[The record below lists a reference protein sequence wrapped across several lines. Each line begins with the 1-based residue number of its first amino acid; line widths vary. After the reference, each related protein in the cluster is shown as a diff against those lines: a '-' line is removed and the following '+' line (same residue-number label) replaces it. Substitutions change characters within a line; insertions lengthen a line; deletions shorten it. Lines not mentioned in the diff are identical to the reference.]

1 MSRYLEIAEISALIR
16 KEKYTTASPLEQV
29 CADADA
35 DLSAEP
41 KWGKTLFL
49 VVGVI
54 VIGAISFAAYQRRQ
68 RNKQVN
74 QLKKAV

>member
-1 MSRYLEIAEISALIR
+1 MNRYLEIAEIGALIR
-16 KEKYTTASPLEQV
+16 KEKYTAASTLEEV
-29 CADADA
+29 CADA

-54 VIGAISFAAYQRRQ
+54 VIGAISFAAYQRHQ

-74 QLKKAV
+74 QLKKVV

>member
-16 KEKYTTASPLEQV
+16 NKKYSRALPLEQV
-29 CADADA
+29 CADAD
-35 DLSAEP
+35 LSVEP

-49 VVGVI
+49 IAGIV
-54 VIGAISFAAYQRRQ
+54 VIGVVSYAAYQHHQ

>member
-16 KEKYTTASPLEQV
+16 NKKYSRALPLEQV
-29 CADADA
+29 CADAD
-35 DLSAEP
+35 LSVEP

-49 VVGVI
+49 IAGI
-54 VIGAISFAAYQRRQ
+54 VAIGTISYAVYQHHQ

>member
-16 KEKYTTASPLEQV
+16 SGKYTAALPLKQV
-29 CADADA
+29 CADA

-54 VIGAISFAAYQRRQ
+54 VIGAISFAAYQRHQ
-68 RNKQVN
+68 RNKQFI

>member
-16 KEKYTTASPLEQV
+16 NKKYSRALPLEQV
-29 CADADA
+29 CADA

-54 VIGAISFAAYQRRQ
+54 VIGAISFAAYQRHQ

>member
-29 CADADA
+29 CADA

-54 VIGAISFAAYQRRQ
+54 VIGAISFAAYQRHQ

>member
-16 KEKYTTASPLEQV
+16 SGKYTAALPLEQV
-29 CADADA
+29 CADA

-54 VIGAISFAAYQRRQ
+54 VIGAISFAAYQRHQ
-68 RNKQVN
+68 RNKQVD
-74 QLKKAV
+74 QLKKVV

>member
-16 KEKYTTASPLEQV
+16 KGKYTAASPLEQV
-29 CADADA
+29 CKDT
-35 DLSAEP
+35 DLSADP

-54 VIGAISFAAYQRRQ
+54 VIGAISFAAYQRHQ
-68 RNKQVN
+68 RNKQFI

>member
-1 MSRYLEIAEISALIR
+1 MSRYLEIAEISSLIR
-16 KEKYTTASPLEQV
+16 KGKYTAASTLEEV
-29 CADADA
+29 YADA

-54 VIGAISFAAYQRRQ
+54 VISAISFAAYQRHKL
-68 RNKQVN
+68 NKQFI

>member
-16 KEKYTTASPLEQV
+16 SGKYTAALPLEQV
-29 CADADA
+29 CADA

-54 VIGAISFAAYQRRQ
+54 VIGAISFAAYQRHQ
-68 RNKQVN
+68 RNKQFI

>member
-1 MSRYLEIAEISALIR
+1 MSRYLEIAEISSLMR
-16 KEKYTTASPLEQV
+16 KGKYTAASTLEEV
-29 CADADA
+29 CADA

-54 VIGAISFAAYQRRQ
+54 VIGAISFAAYQRHQ

>member
-16 KEKYTTASPLEQV
+16 SGKYTAALPLEQV
-29 CADADA
+29 CADA

-54 VIGAISFAAYQRRQ
+54 VIGAISFAAYQRHQ

>member
-16 KEKYTTASPLEQV
+16 SGKYTAALPLEQV
-29 CADADA
+29 CADA

-54 VIGAISFAAYQRRQ
+54 VIGAISFTAYQRHQ
-68 RNKQVN
+68 RNKQAN

>member
-16 KEKYTTASPLEQV
+16 SGKYTAALPLEQV
-29 CADADA
+29 CADA

-54 VIGAISFAAYQRRQ
+54 VIGAISFAAYQRHQ
-68 RNKQVN
+68 LNKQFI

>member
-16 KEKYTTASPLEQV
+16 KGKYTGALSLEQV
-29 CADADA
+29 CADAD
-35 DLSAEP
+35 LSVEP

-54 VIGAISFAAYQRRQ
+54 VIGAISFAAYQRHQ
-68 RNKQVN
+68 RNKQFI

>member
-1 MSRYLEIAEISALIR
+1 MSRYLEIAEIIALIR
-16 KEKYTTASPLEQV
+16 NKKHSRALPLEQV
-29 CADADA
+29 CADAD
-35 DLSAEP
+35 LSVEP

-49 VVGVI
+49 IAGVV
-54 VIGAISFAAYQRRQ
+54 VIGVVSYAVYQHHQ

>member
-16 KEKYTTASPLEQV
+16 NRKYSRVLPLEQV
-29 CADADA
+29 CADAD
-35 DLSAEP
+35 LSVEP

-49 VVGVI
+49 IAGVV
-54 VIGAISFAAYQRRQ
+54 VIGVVSYAVYQHHQ

-74 QLKKAV
+74 QLKKAG

>member
-29 CADADA
+29 CADAD
-35 DLSAEP
+35 LSAEP
-41 KWGKTLFL
+41 KWGKTLSL

-54 VIGAISFAAYQRRQ
+54 VISAISFAAYQRHQ
-68 RNKQVN
+68 RNKQFI

>member
-29 CADADA
+29 CADAD
-35 DLSAEP
+35 LSAEP

-54 VIGAISFAAYQRRQ
+54 VISAFSFAAYHRHQ
-68 RNKQVN
+68 RNKQFI

>member
-16 KEKYTTASPLEQV
+16 SGKYTAALPLEQV
-29 CADADA
+29 CADA

-54 VIGAISFAAYQRRQ
+54 VIGAISFAAYQRHQ

-74 QLKKAV
+74 QLKKVV